1 MDGDQNHKPLRGSSR
16 TVRNAALVGTVP
28 DWAQASDRLRLG
40 GHGHQATRKSQDN
53 DGPLSLLSGLLT
65 VQSVAAVLNVSVK
78 TVRRLISRGEL
89 QIVRIGRN
97 IRIKPDIL
105 KALIDWRSR

>member
-1 MDGDQNHKPLRGSSR
+1 MDGDQNHKPPRGSSR
-16 TVRNAALVGTVP
+16 TVRNAALVDTVP
-28 DWAQASDRLRLG
+28 AWARANDRPQLG
-40 GHGHQATRKSQDN
+40 GHGQQATHSSQDH
-53 DGPLSLLSGLLT
+53 DGPLSLSTGLLT
-65 VQSVAAVLNVSVK
+65 VESVAAVLNVSVK

-105 KALIDWRSR
+105 EALIDGRSR

>member
-1 MDGDQNHKPLRGSSR
+1 MDGDQNHKPPRGSSR
-16 TVRNAALVGTVP
+16 TVRNVALVGTVP
-28 DWAQASDRLRLG
+28 AWALASDRLRLG
-40 GHGHQATRKSQDN
+40 GHGQQVTRSTQDH
-53 DGPLSLLSGLLT
+53 DGPLSLSTGLLT
-65 VQSVAAVLNVSVK
+65 IQSVAAVLNVSVK

-105 KALIDWRSR
+105 KALIDGRSR